1 MMPLLSCLA
10 TCAQVKV
17 ATKSKEKID
26 LSIEKERERVERGE
40 REKNFKKHLLIVPEC
55 LSSVDIDWVVLF
67 VDLVLLPLTRFFCFL
82 SLTLAKVVLISHAR
96 FLIFEFGTRTRIYTP
111 CETFI
116 SISSNSYK
124 NHIFH

>member
-1 MMPLLSCLA
+1 MMPLLSCLV

-17 ATKSKEKID
+17 ATKSNEKID
-26 LSIEKERERVERGE
+26 LSIERERERE

-67 VDLVLLPLTRFFCFL
+67 VDLVLLSLIRFFCVL
-82 SLTLAKVVLISHAR
+82 SLTLTIVILTSHTL
-96 FLIFEFGTRTRIYTP
+96 FLVFEFGTRTRIYTP